1 MVLDTSA
8 IVATIAH
15 EPDEF
20 RFRNAMLASTTLLI
34 SAVTVPGTRIVL
46 RARHGSAAVEALD
59 DMLEQAAIS
68 IVPSDARM
76 ASLAFDAFR
85 RNGKGRGHAARLDIV
100 DCTADALPRGRA
112 EPSLFKGSDFAGA
125 DVQPAI

>member
-20 RFRNAMLASTTLLI
+20 RFRNAMLAATTLAI

-46 RARHGSAAVEALD
+46 RARHGSAAVEAFD
-59 DMLEQAAIS
+59 EMLEQAAIS
-68 IVPSDARM
+68 IAPSDARM
-76 ASLAFDAFR
+76 ASLAFDALR
-85 RNGKGRGHAARLDIV
+85 RNGKGQGHAARLDIG
-100 DCTADALPRGRA
+100 DCTADALARARG
-112 EPSLFKGSDFAGA
+112 EPLLFKGTDFAGTDA
-125 DVQPAI
+125 QPAI